1 MLVLSRKLNESICIG
16 EDIVVKVVK
25 IRGNVIGLGIVAPE
39 NVKIMRNELL
49 ERDAE
54 VARSSTLATYA
65 VNVAG

>member
-39 NVKIMRNELL
+39 SVKIMRTELL
-49 ERDAE
+49 ERDAQ
-54 VARSSTLATYA
+54 LAGPSKSGNCA
-65 VNVAG
+65 MSAAG